1 MRWNAPLI
9 LNLIDVNAM
18 TVNEQNDLLQQVVKR
33 IVGAVHPQRILLFG
47 SAARGQM
54 GPDSDF
60 DVLVIVREGIHR
72 GETCKQAYRSLKGLG
87 FAVDIVVV
95 TERDVLEH
103 VDNPYYVIKPALD
116 DGVELYRV
124 AA

>member
-1 MRWNAPLI
+1 MNAI
-9 LNLIDVNAM
+9 
-18 TVNEQNDLLQQVVKR
+18 EQNDLIQQVVKR
-33 IVGAVHPQRILLFG
+33 IVGAVHPQRVLLFG

-72 GETCKQAYRSLKGLG
+72 GETCKRAYRSLKGFG

-95 TERDVLEH
+95 TERDMLEQG
-103 VDNPYYVIKPALD
+103 DNPYYVIKSALD